1 MATNAQGKRAFIQ
14 ILRLMET
21 FDEALV
27 ADAVD
32 RAIKLGTISF
42 DAVKQ
47 LVVAYVER
55 RPENLDLAAYPHLA
69 RTQVRATRAADYNAL
84 TGGMAA

>member
-1 MATNAQGKRAFIQ
+1 
-14 ILRLMET
+14 MET

-27 ADAVD
+27 AEAVD

-47 LVVAYVER
+47 LVVARIER
-55 RPENLDLAAYPHLA
+55 RPANLDLQAYPHLPQA
-69 RTQVRATRAADYNAL
+69 KVQATRAADYGAL
-84 TGGMAA
+84 TGGLSP